1 MIERG
6 MTVED
11 VAARFGVSTTS
22 VRQWLKLAKVAPQ
35 LFEMFRDAEINLNQ
49 MMALAV
55 TDDHSA
61 QERVWDSAKEWQTIR
76 NASRSKIPD
85 QNSCYEHENAT

>member
-6 MTVED
+6 MAVED

-22 VRQWLKLAKVAPQ
+22 VRQRLKLAKVASQ

-55 TDDHSA
+55 SDDHSA
-61 QERVWDSAKEWQTIR
+61 GPRFLQPYD
-76 NASRSKIPD
+76 
-85 QNSCYEHENAT
+85 CL